1 MGQDDRLET
10 KLVHAGELQP
20 RVEGS
25 VSMPIFQSSTFE
37 RMPEAGYHELRYLR
51 LNNSPNHT
59 VLHAKLAALE
69 GTEAALVTASGMAAI
84 STTLLTLLRP
94 GDHVLVQACVYGGT
108 HALLTHELRDL
119 GIEHTFFDAERPTSW
134 VQLVRPNTR
143 AVYCETITNPLLEV
157 ADLPAIARFARE
169 QGLVSLVDNT
179 FASPVAFRP
188 AEHGFDLVLHS
199 ATKYLNGH
207 SDIVAGVVAGSA
219 ERIGAIG
226 HRLDHL
232 GATLDPHACFL
243 LQRGLKTLALR
254 VRHQSATAVALAAFL
269 EEQAPVIS
277 VRHPGLASHP
287 DHERARALL
296 DCFGGMLTFEVAG
309 GANGA
314 RHLLE
319 HLRLATDAPSLGGPE
334 TLVTCPAQTSHA
346 GLSPDERR
354 GLGIR
359 DGLVRVSVG
368 LEHVD
373 DLRADF
379 TQALSRL

>member
-1 MGQDDRLET
+1 MGRGDRLET

-20 RVEGS
+20 RIEGS
-25 VSMPIFQSSTFE
+25 VAMPIFASSTFE
-37 RMPEAGYHELRYLR
+37 RTGSADDHELRYLR

-94 GDHVLVQACVYGGT
+94 GDHILVQRCVYGGT
-108 HALLTHELRDL
+108 HALLTHELRNL
-119 GIEHTFFDAERPTSW
+119 GIEHTFFDASRPDSW
-134 VQLVRPNTR
+134 TDLVRSETR
-143 AVYCETITNPLLEV
+143 AIYCETITNPLLEV
-157 ADLPAIARFARE
+157 ADLPGIARFARE
-169 QGLVSLVDNT
+169 HGLISLIDNT

-188 AEHGFDLVLHS
+188 SEHGFDLVLHS

-207 SDIVAGVVAGSA
+207 SDIVAGVVAGTA
-219 ERIGAIG
+219 ERIQPIRN
-226 HRLDHL
+226 RLDHL

-254 VRHQSATAVALAAFL
+254 VRHQSATALALAEFL
-269 EEQAPVIS
+269 QDQPRVIS

-287 DHERARALL
+287 DHARAHALL

-309 GANGA
+309 NTTETT
-314 RHLLE
+314 RLLRR
-319 HLRLATDAPSLGGPE
+319 LRLATDAPSLGGPE
-334 TLVTCPAQTSHA
+334 TLVTCPAQTSHV
-346 GLSPDERR
+346 GLHPEERR
-354 GLGIR
+354 TLGITE
-359 DGLVRVSVG
+359 GLVRVSVG

-373 DLRADF
+373 DLRDDF
-379 TQALSRL
+379 AHALAEP